1 MMTQFN
7 VFSAWLKAHAK
18 SDRGAT
24 MVEYAL
30 LVALIGIVLIVA
42 WQFLAGAIDDTASKA
57 GSALDSANS

>member
-1 MMTQFN
+1 MLTQFN

-42 WQFLAGAIDDTASKA
+42 WQFLSSAIGDTASKA
-57 GSALDSANS
+57 GEEMNSVNS